1 MFLKFLLPAIAWSV
15 FVLFLT
21 LTPGNYFPEVP
32 NFLDLF
38 QPDKIVHILIFGLL
52 TILTSRGLNKQ
63 YNYSL
68 LRYYAIS
75 IGFVYSVLL
84 GGVVEILQT
93 AMKLG
98 RYGSIYDFIANSVG
112 CIIAV
117 LIIRKYQK
125 TKFFTY

>member
-1 MFLKFLLPAIAWSV
+1 MIFKKLLPAIIWT
-15 FVLFLT
+15 LFILLIT

-38 QPDKIVHILIFGLL
+38 QPDKIVHILIYGTL
-52 TILTSRGLNKQ
+52 TFLTSRGLIKQ
-63 YNYSL
+63 YSSKL
-68 LRYYAIS
+68 LRYNAIS

-112 CIIAV
+112 CLIAV

-125 TKFFTY
+125 TKFFAY

>member
-1 MFLKFLLPAIAWSV
+1 MIFKKLLPAITWT
-15 FVLFLT
+15 LFILLLT

-38 QPDKIVHILIFGLL
+38 QPDKIVHILIYGTL
-52 TILTSRGLNKQ
+52 TILTSRGLIKQ
-63 YNYSL
+63 YSSKF
-68 LRYYAIS
+68 LRYNAIN

-93 AMKLG
+93 AMNLG

-112 CIIAV
+112 CLIAV
-117 LIIRKYQK
+117 LVIRKYQK
-125 TKFFTY
+125 TKFFAY